1 MRAKSFSLIAVLLLV
16 SMVLASCAPTP
27 TAAPATAVPPT
38 AVPPTAAPAAVE
50 PTAAPAPTSA
60 PAAVEP
66 TAAPAPTSA
75 PAATT
80 APTAVAAPPAPEF
93 IDVGASIP
101 LTGKYGS
108 LGQQVKT
115 GYAYAVADI
124 NADGGVYVKLYDKK
138 IPLRLTVYDDESDP
152 TKAVSK
158 METLFSDQKV
168 TAYLGGAASD
178 MHAATIPIA
187 EKNKVPYLGVSF
199 ALWKIHQQGYKYL
212 FSPFVKSPNQAKDV
226 YQYLNDMIPEGQR
239 PLKVAIFQEKTDWG
253 IELGGLWKDN
263 APKYGYTV
271 VDYETYAPGTK
282 DYSAMIQKAQA
293 AGAET
298 LLTMPGPPDGIA
310 MWKQMIELNWTPKF
324 TMMIRAPEGITWA
337 DTFGKNADGPTIFP
351 GWHNG
356 EKYPGVDKI
365 NERFQ
370 KDFGRPADLLVGPA
384 YACVQILA
392 DAITRAGTLDR
403 DAIRDAIAATNM
415 TTVEGPVTFNA
426 DGTGNVL
433 DPLVQW
439 IKGKQELVWPAEHKT
454 ADFVYPAVPFDKR

>member
-1 MRAKSFSLIAVLLLV
+1 MRAKLSPLIAILLLA
-16 SMVLASCAPTP
+16 SIFLASCAPTP
-27 TAAPATAVPPT
+27 APTQPAPTQPPATQVPPT
-38 AVPPTAAPAAVE
+38 AVPPTQPPAATQAAA
-50 PTAAPAPTSA
+50 PTAAPT
-60 PAAVEP
+60 AVPP
-66 TAAPAPTSA
+66 TAG
-75 PAATT
+75 ATKV
-80 APTAVAAPPAPEF
+80 PPPPAPEF

-108 LGQQVKT
+108 LGNQVKT

-124 NADGGVYVKLYDKK
+124 NAAGGVMVAAYGKK

-158 METLFSDQKV
+158 METLFSEQKV
-168 TAYLGGAASD
+168 IAYLGGAASD
-178 MHAATIPIA
+178 MHAATSAIA

-212 FSPFVKSPNQAKDV
+212 FSPFVKSPNQGKDI
-226 YQYLNDMIPEGQR
+226 YEYLNAMIPEGQR

-271 VDYETYAPGTK
+271 VDYEVYAPGTK
-282 DYSAMIQKAQA
+282 DYSAMILKAQA

-310 MWKQMIELNWTPKF
+310 IWKQMVELNWTPKF

-356 EKYPGVDKI
+356 EKFPGVDKI

-370 KDFGRPADLLVGPA
+370 KDNGRPADLLVGPA

-392 DAITRAGTLDR
+392 AAIEKAGTLDR

-439 IKGKQELVWPAEHKT
+439 INGKQELVWPPEHKT
-454 ADFVYPAVPFDKR
+454 ADLVYPAVAFDKR